1 MNLKETYIKII
12 GEYETNNYTIQS
24 FSNKKNLIKKED
36 FELYALNF
44 LIYEYMNSKNDE
56 RWRQIL
62 NFVVVPNTIII
73 DFSNISFGD
82 FFKFMLEIKNFN

>member
-12 GEYETNNYTIQS
+12 GEYESNNYTIQS

-44 LIYEYMNSKNDE
+44 LIYEYMKSKNDE

-62 NFVVVPNTIII
+62 NFVVVPNIIVI